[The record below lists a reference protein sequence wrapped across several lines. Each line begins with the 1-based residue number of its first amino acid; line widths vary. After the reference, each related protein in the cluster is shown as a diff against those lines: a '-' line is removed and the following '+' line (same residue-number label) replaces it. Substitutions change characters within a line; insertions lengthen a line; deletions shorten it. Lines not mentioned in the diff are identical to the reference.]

1 MAEEK
6 DIVENVGEDKPPKK
20 SFLKFVVIGVVVI
33 ILGVSSYTGWRLF
46 EKNKTDVKK
55 EKSTVEKTS
64 IEKKKEEEK
73 INCPLETFI
82 VNLMDKSGLGKRYLK
97 VDIMLEVANEVAK
110 SMVETHKP
118 QLRDAILLLLSSQSF
133 NEINTVDGK
142 LGLKQE
148 LLLRVNQ
155 VFGGPT
161 VQRIYFTEFVVQ

>member
-6 DIVENVGEDKPPKK
+6 DVMENVDEEKPPKK
-20 SFLKFVVIGVVVI
+20 SFVKFIVLGAIVI
-33 ILGVSSYTGWRLF
+33 ILGVGGYMGWRLYGKG
-46 EKNKTDVKK
+46 ETEGGK
-55 EKSTVEKTS
+55 EKPPVEES
-64 IEKKKEEEK
+64 SNKKKEVAAK

-97 VDIMLEVANEVAK
+97 VDIMLEVGSEEAK
-110 SMVETHKP
+110 SMVGSFKP

-133 NEINTVDGK
+133 NEINTIDGK

-148 LLLRVNQ
+148 LLMRVNQ
-155 VFGGPT
+155 VFGKSI

>member
-1 MAEEK
+1 MESANDE
-6 DIVENVGEDKPPKK
+6 IPPKK
-20 SFLKFVVIGVVVI
+20 SFFKFIVLGTIVI
-33 ILGVSSYTGWRLF
+33 ILGAGGYMGWRLYGKG
-46 EKNKTDVKK
+46 ETGGIK
-55 EKSTVEKTS
+55 EKPPAEESSTKE
-64 IEKKKEEEK
+64 KKEEIR

-82 VNLMDKSGLGKRYLK
+82 VNLMDQTGLGKRYLK
-97 VDIMLEVANEVAK
+97 VDIMLEVGNEEAK
-110 SMVETHKP
+110 NMVGSFKP

-155 VFGGPT
+155 VFGEPI